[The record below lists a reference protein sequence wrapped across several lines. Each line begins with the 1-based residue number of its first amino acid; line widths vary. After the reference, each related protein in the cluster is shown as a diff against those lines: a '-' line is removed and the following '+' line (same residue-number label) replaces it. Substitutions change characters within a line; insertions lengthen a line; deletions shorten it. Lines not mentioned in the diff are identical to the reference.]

1 MGAQV
6 SIVMPCFDAA
16 AHLAQSIASVRAQ
29 TLPDWELLFVDD
41 GSTDG
46 SAALADALAREDP
59 RIRVHRQPN
68 RGVCAARNAGL
79 GLARGEYLAFLD
91 ADDTW
96 EPDFL
101 AQMLT
106 ALAAHPEAG
115 IVYCGWQNLG
125 LPGGRGHPYVPPELE
140 GPEKLAKLF
149 DCCQWPIHACLTRL
163 ADVRAAGGFDP
174 RFKTSEDMLLWL
186 KLGKSR
192 PLVRVPRV
200 LAYYHFHD
208 AQTTRDKVAVAL
220 NHLRVQRSFVAE
232 FPADAARIPR
242 AARRASMQGR
252 LARKGL
258 ECHWAGD
265 VDRARAIFR
274 ALARTGI
281 VAPQY
286 WKYLLAALLPRA
298 VYAGLL
304 GRDVGTAR

>member
-1 MGAQV
+1 MGARISV
-6 SIVMPCFDAA
+6 VMPCFDAA

-29 TLPDWELLFVDD
+29 TLSEWELVFVDD

-46 SAALADALAREDP
+46 SVALAEALARDDA
-59 RIRVHRQPN
+59 RIRVVRQPN

-79 GLARGEYLAFLD
+79 AAARGEYLAFLD

-101 AQMLT
+101 AQMLA
-106 ALAAHPEAG
+106 ALEAHPQAG
-115 IVYCGWQNLG
+115 IAYCGWQNLG
-125 LPGGRGHPYVPPELE
+125 LPGGRGQPYVPPELE
-140 GPEKLAKLF
+140 GPDKLAKLF
-149 DCCQWPIHACLTRL
+149 DSCQWPIHACLARL

-208 AQTTRDKVAVAL
+208 AQTTRDKAAAAI
-220 NHLRVQRSFVAE
+220 NHLRVQKSFVAE
-232 FPADAARIPR
+232 FPDDAARIPR

-265 VDRARAIFR
+265 IDNARAIFR
-274 ALARTGI
+274 ALPRAGR
-281 VAPQY
+281 VAPQH
-286 WKYLLAALLPRA
+286 WKYWFAALLPRA
-298 VYAGLL
+298 VYARLL
-304 GRDVGTAR
+304 GRRESAVR